1 MLRSPSLTSD
11 LPNKEFD
18 PETSIL
24 ARDASKFYD
33 YFEDAINLC
42 APHIY
47 ISALPFAP
55 SESRISTT
63 YGPKFKKTLT
73 VLEGRRVNWDPH
85 RYTKYVREGK
95 LSLVGH
101 DLSTRPTEGRKGA
114 YFLTCGRYSI
124 AASSLA
130 DARELIQVP
139 SVMPVLV
146 ARILAMR
153 KDYSWFVVIREDKSV
168 GICRWDWALRD
179 RIRMAYEPIIA
190 SDTSAATF
198 VGNERLVLGSSKGM
212 LTVFGLVSQEQEG
225 KIAININW
233 ITARGREVGQGL
245 ESIMLLPRRHCD
257 TIHSLA
263 SSPDG
268 LRFVSGSEDNSLII

>member
-1 MLRSPSLTSD
+1 MRVNSTIISKMPSTS
-11 LPNKEFD
+11 
-18 PETSIL
+18 
-24 ARDASKFYD
+24 AR
-33 YFEDAINLC
+33 
-42 APHIY
+42 PHIY

-198 VGNERLVLGSSKGM
+198 VGNEKTGAWLLQRNVDCFRSCVAGTG
-212 LTVFGLVSQEQEG
+212 
-225 KIAININW
+225 
-233 ITARGREVGQGL
+233 GQN
-245 ESIMLLPRRHCD
+245 RD
-257 TIHSLA
+257 QY
-263 SSPDG
+263 
-268 LRFVSGSEDNSLII
+268 